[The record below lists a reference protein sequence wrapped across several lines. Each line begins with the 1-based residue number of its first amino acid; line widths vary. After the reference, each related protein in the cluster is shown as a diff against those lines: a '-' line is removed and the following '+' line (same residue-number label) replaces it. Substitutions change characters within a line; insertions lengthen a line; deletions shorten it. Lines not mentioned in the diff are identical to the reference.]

1 MFSAMT
7 DQNSAAANQNS
18 TTEMQYRPDEVQR
31 EFDIKSAQY
40 YERLKF
46 LGIKAHKDE
55 KGKAYLDQSQFDRMK
70 RLDQHIRETG
80 EMDGF
85 IDSEGGELAPVNP
98 ANLAAVEGSD
108 LAEPIPAVEEP
119 TNAVRGASIEN
130 DLGKQIFREAAELKA
145 SELVMR
151 PAIVREV
158 ANRMTKDDLPE
169 DLKAKVERT
178 EEAIRPN
185 FHPGT
190 IADRLMEQLRQSRQ
204 VA

>member
-1 MFSAMT
+1 MT
-7 DQNSAAANQNS
+7 DQNSATANQNS

-85 IDSEGGELAPVNP
+85 IDSEGGELAPVNS

-119 TNAVRGASIEN
+119 TIEN
-130 DLGKQIFREAAELKA
+130 GLGKQIFRAAAELKA
-145 SELVMR
+145 SELAMIPQV
-151 PAIVREV
+151 VREV

-169 DLKAKVERT
+169 DLKAQVERT
-178 EEAIRPN
+178 EEATRPN
-185 FHPGT
+185 FHPSA
-190 IADRLMEQLRQSRQ
+190 IADKLLDQMRQNRQ
-204 VA
+204 TAA

>member
-1 MFSAMT
+1 MT
-7 DQNSAAANQNS
+7 DQNSAAVDQNS

-46 LGIKAHKDE
+46 LQMKAHKDNQ
-55 KGKAYLDQSQFDRMK
+55 GKAYLDKSQFERMK

-85 IDSEGGELAPVNP
+85 IDSEGGELAPIES
-98 ANLAAVEGSD
+98 ANLAAVEGGD
-108 LAEPIPAVEEP
+108 LAESIPTVEEP
-119 TNAVRGASIEN
+119 TIKN
-130 DLGKQIFREAAELKA
+130 DLGKQIYREAAELRT
-145 SELVMR
+145 SELLMR

-169 DLKAKVERT
+169 DLRQQVERT

-185 FHPGT
+185 FHPST
-190 IADRLMEQLRQSRQ
+190 IADKLLSQIRQSRQ
-204 VA
+204 AA

>member
-1 MFSAMT
+1 MT
-7 DQNSAAANQNS
+7 DQNSAAVDQNS
-18 TTEMQYRPDEVQR
+18 ATEMHYRPDEVQR

-46 LGIKAHKDE
+46 LSIKAHKDGQ
-55 KGKAYLDQSQFDRMK
+55 GKAYLDKSQFDRMK
-70 RLDQHIRETG
+70 QLDQHIRETG

-85 IDSEGGELAPVNP
+85 IDSEGGELAPLES
-98 ANLAAVEGSD
+98 ANLAAVEGGD

-119 TNAVRGASIEN
+119 TIEN
-130 DLGKQIFREAAELKA
+130 DLGKQIYREAAELRT
-145 SELVMR
+145 SELLMR

-158 ANRMTKDDLPE
+158 ANRMTKDDLPD

-190 IADRLMEQLRQSRQ
+190 IADRIIEQLRRNRQ
-204 VA
+204 IA

>member
-1 MFSAMT
+1 MT
-7 DQNSAAANQNS
+7 DQNSAALDQNS

-46 LGIKAHKDE
+46 LGIKANKDKE
-55 KGKAYLDQSQFDRMK
+55 GKAYLDQSQFERMK

-85 IDSEGGELAPVNP
+85 IDSEGGELAVTNP
-98 ANLAAVEGSD
+98 ANLAAAEGGD
-108 LAEPIPAVEEP
+108 LAEPISAVEEP
-119 TNAVRGASIEN
+119 TNAVRAASIEN
-130 DLGKQIFREAAELKA
+130 DFGKQIYREAAELRA

-169 DLKAKVERT
+169 DLKQKVERT

-185 FHPGT
+185 FHPSA
-190 IADRLMEQLRQSRQ
+190 IADRLIDQLRQSRQ
-204 VA
+204 AA

>member
-1 MFSAMT
+1 MT
-7 DQNSAAANQNS
+7 DQNSAAVDQNS

-85 IDSEGGELAPVNP
+85 IDSEGGELAPVNS

-108 LAEPIPAVEEP
+108 LAEPIAAVEEP
-119 TNAVRGASIEN
+119 TIEN
-130 DLGKQIFREAAELKA
+130 GLGKQIFRAAAELKA
-145 SELVMR
+145 SELAMIPQV
-151 PAIVREV
+151 VREV

-178 EEAIRPN
+178 EEATRPN
-185 FHPGT
+185 FHPSA
-190 IADRLMEQLRQSRQ
+190 IADKLLDQMRQSRQ

>member
-1 MFSAMT
+1 MT
-7 DQNSAAANQNS
+7 DQNSAAVDQNF

-31 EFDIKSAQY
+31 EFDIKSAAY
-40 YERLKF
+40 YERIKF
-46 LGIKAHKDE
+46 LGIKAHKDA

-85 IDSEGGELAPVNP
+85 VDSEGGELAPIES
-98 ANLAAVEGSD
+98 ANLAAVEGGD
-108 LAEPIPAVEEP
+108 LAEPIPTLEEP
-119 TNAVRGASIEN
+119 TIEN
-130 DLGKQIFREAAELKA
+130 DLGKQIFREAAELKT
-145 SELVMR
+145 SELLMR

-158 ANRMTKDDLPE
+158 ANRMTKDGLPDDLR
-169 DLKAKVERT
+169 KQVERS

-185 FHPGT
+185 FHPSA
-190 IADRLMEQLRQSRQ
+190 IADKLLSQIRQSRQ